1 MVSKEKKL
9 FDFFLTKCKKPPRLR
24 LMNGAS
30 MLWTLSEWGMNE
42 HIIMRGTA
50 SLFLPHSLSVF
61 LTINLAA

>member
-1 MVSKEKKL
+1 MWL
-9 FDFFLTKCKKPPRLR
+9 FLFCFVFLQIRVKQPPQNK
-24 LMNGAS
+24 MNESGC